1 MYLTDYKS
9 NLHALT
15 LYINLQEKINKG
27 IPLTLVP
34 KAEEPIKTMALP
46 TVNSD
51 SDTNLDQN
59 ATTWAIFEA
68 ESPPEERGRH
78 HQFWSSAHVIRHYGR
93 EIDNC
98 IVLADIF
105 VYMQEFNT
113 VATTKL
119 ESSRI
124 RLACR
129 TFSPN

>member
-34 KAEEPIKTMALP
+34 KTEEPIKTMALP

-68 ESPPEERGRH
+68 ESPPEEHARH
-78 HQFWSSAHVIRHYGR
+78 HQTCQHCEMENR
-93 EIDNC
+93 EKFFIQTKNRKKS
-98 IVLADIF
+98 
-105 VYMQEFNT
+105 QT
-113 VATTKL
+113 V
-119 ESSRI
+119 
-124 RLACR
+124 
-129 TFSPN
+129 